1 MSPPP
6 LRPMDTDQAAGGQT
20 RPALPASSTGFWAL
34 WLDVQTTAAEGV
46 SLTRPRGQLSVFPTG
61 VSETVVLMKKMSWT
75 PPSPPSSGPD
85 GCLFG
90 SRMAPTWVSHAGPRR
105 RPRRWGTVQKS
116 AGSSPTFRG
125 NVEKEA
131 KVEPETRRLE
141 EVNEVSVSDW
151 LMTGRGGGLPGDG
164 DT

>member
-90 SRMAPTWVSHAGPRR
+90 SRMAPTWVQGESRR
-105 RPRRWGTVQKS
+105 AETTAS
-116 AGSSPTFRG
+116 ALGDSP
-125 NVEKEA
+125 
-131 KVEPETRRLE
+131 
-141 EVNEVSVSDW
+141 EVSWFLTHLQRKRRKRGKSGAGDE
-151 LMTGRGGGLPGDG
+151 TSGRS
-164 DT
+164 